1 MLKEDRIFFKKVLFF
16 CDLCIVIVAFFSAF
30 FLRNSFSDFLNEP
43 GIYITLLPILL
54 MVWGVLLYYFG
65 IYNTFRTKQ
74 ILDVLLTV
82 LEVTMVGGGLFGCFI
97 FITKMHAISRLHIFY
112 TFCLAMVLICIEKIV
127 LIHYF
132 QHQHRKGI
140 NRKNV
145 LIVGVSNR
153 SQQII
158 ISITDHPEW
167 GINIVGLVDN
177 EARIN
182 DTVCGY
188 KVLGTVKEIC
198 HIIRSIIVDE
208 VMFIIPRS
216 WLSMIEDVLYI
227 CDVEG
232 IRVSVAVDLFELKI
246 SKAKFRYLDK
256 FPILTFHSAPDKL
269 LHLLIKRLLD
279 IFISG
284 VLLLILFPVFV
295 ITAIMVKTTSKGCV
309 FFRQLRSSINGRKFT
324 LYKFR
329 TMVDD
334 AESKLN
340 ELLVH
345 NEMSGPVFKMKNDP
359 RLTKIGG
366 ILRRFSIDELPQLWN
381 VFKGDMSL
389 VGPRP
394 ALPSEVANYEPW
406 QRRRLSMRPGITCLW
421 QAYGRNKITNF
432 DEWMRLDLEYI
443 DKWSLLL
450 DCKLLLKTVPVVMF
464 RIGAK

>member
-1 MLKEDRIFFKKVLFF
+1 MLKDDRIFFKKVLLF
-16 CDLCIVIVAFFSAF
+16 CDLCILIVAFLGGFI
-30 FLRNSFSDFLNEP
+30 LRNAFSDFLNEP
-43 GIYITLLPILL
+43 GIYITLLPVLLALWGILL
-54 MVWGVLLYYFG
+54 YWFG
-65 IYNTFRTKQ
+65 IYNAFRAKQ

-82 LEVTMVGGGLFGCFI
+82 VEAAMVGGGLFGCFL
-97 FITKMHAISRLHIFY
+97 FITKMHEVSRLHILY
-112 TFCLAMVLICIEKIV
+112 TFCLATVLICIEKVI
-127 LIHYF
+127 IIYYF
-132 QHQHRKGI
+132 QYQHRRGI

-145 LIVGVSNR
+145 LIVGVNNR
-153 SQQII
+153 ARQII
-158 ISITDHPEW
+158 ISINDHPEW

-177 EARIN
+177 DARKN
-182 DTVCGY
+182 DTVCGH
-188 KVLGTVKEIC
+188 KVVGTVKEIC
-198 HIIRSIIVDE
+198 SIIRSAIVDE
-208 VMFIIPRS
+208 VMFVIPRS
-216 WLSMIEDVLYI
+216 WLCMIEDVLYI

-279 IFISG
+279 IIVSG
-284 VLLLILFPVFV
+284 FLLLMLFPVFA
-295 ITAIMVKTTSKGCV
+295 ITAVMVKATSRGCV
-309 FFRQLRSSINGRKFT
+309 FFRQQRSSLNGRKFM

-329 TMVDD
+329 TMVAD
-334 AESKLN
+334 AESRLN
-340 ELLVH
+340 ELLLH
-345 NEMSGPVFKMKNDP
+345 NEMNGPVFKMKNDP

-394 ALPSEVANYEPW
+394 ALPSEVASYEPW

-421 QAYGRNKITNF
+421 QANGRNKITDFN
-432 DEWMRLDLEYI
+432 EWMRLDLEYI

-464 RIGAK
+464 GTGAK